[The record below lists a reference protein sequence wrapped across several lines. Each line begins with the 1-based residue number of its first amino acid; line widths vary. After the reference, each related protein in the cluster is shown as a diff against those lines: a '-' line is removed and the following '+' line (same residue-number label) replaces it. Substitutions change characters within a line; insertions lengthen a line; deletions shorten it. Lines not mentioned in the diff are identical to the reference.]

1 MNFFDDM
8 SRFAGA
14 TALIAE
20 DGRTTS
26 FQALAAEAD
35 AFGSLLS
42 RRALVFILADSCMPA
57 VLGYLGCL
65 RARCPA
71 LLLARDIHPDLLRNL
86 IAIYRPHFLWL
97 PRERASQF
105 AGLAERYGVAS
116 YVLLDRGAEPLEVY
130 DELALLMTTSGSTGS
145 PKLVRLSYGNLAANA
160 GAIAT
165 YLAIGAEDRAIT
177 TLPVNYVYG
186 LSVVKSHL
194 HAGAS
199 IVLSTASLTEKRFWE
214 LLKAQRATTFSGVP
228 YTFELLHRLGW
239 SRMNL
244 PSLKVL
250 TQAGGKLNASL
261 VREFAIQCLARGIRF
276 YVMYGAAEATARM
289 SYLPPSML
297 MDKAASIGIAIPGGE
312 FALEGP
318 DNSPIDKPETVGEL
332 IYRGPNV
339 SLGYAEC
346 RKDLALGDER
356 GGFLRT
362 GDLAKRD
369 GDGIYSIVGR
379 RSRFVKL
386 FGNRVNLE
394 DVEQLLRNANI
405 ECACTGND
413 QVLTIH
419 ITDASRQEEVLSSVL
434 QWTKLPR
441 AALRT
446 AVTECIP
453 RNEAGKITYAR
464 LA

>member
-1 MNFFDDM
+1 M
-8 SRFAGA
+8 
-14 TALIAE
+14 
-20 DGRTTS
+20 
-26 FQALAAEAD
+26 
-35 AFGSLLS
+35 
-42 RRALVFILADSCMPA
+42 
-57 VLGYLGCL
+57 
-65 RARCPA
+65 
-71 LLLARDIHPDLLRNL
+71 
-86 IAIYRPHFLWL
+86 
-97 PRERASQF
+97 
-105 AGLAERYGVAS
+105 
-116 YVLLDRGAEPLEVY
+116 
-130 DELALLMTTSGSTGS
+130 
-145 PKLVRLSYGNLAANA
+145 
-160 GAIAT
+160 
-165 YLAIGAEDRAIT
+165 
-177 TLPVNYVYG
+177 
-186 LSVVKSHL
+186 
-194 HAGAS
+194 
-199 IVLSTASLTEKRFWE
+199 
-214 LLKAQRATTFSGVP
+214 
-228 YTFELLHRLGW
+228 
-239 SRMNL
+239 
-244 PSLKVL
+244 
-250 TQAGGKLNASL
+250 
-261 VREFAIQCLARGIRF
+261 REFATECQAKGIRF

-289 SYLPPSML
+289 SYLPPSMV
-297 MDKAASIGIAIPGGE
+297 MDKPASIGIAIPGGA

-346 RKDLALGDER
+346 RKDLALGDKR
-356 GGFLRT
+356 GGVLRT
-362 GDLAKRD
+362 GDLATRD

-419 ITDASRQEEVLSSVL
+419 ITDASRQDEVLSSVQ

-453 RNEAGKITYAR
+453 RNEAGKITYVK

>member
-1 MNFFDDM
+1 
-8 SRFAGA
+8 
-14 TALIAE
+14 
-20 DGRTTS
+20 
-26 FQALAAEAD
+26 
-35 AFGSLLS
+35 
-42 RRALVFILADSCMPA
+42 
-57 VLGYLGCL
+57 
-65 RARCPA
+65 
-71 LLLARDIHPDLLRNL
+71 
-86 IAIYRPHFLWL
+86 
-97 PRERASQF
+97 
-105 AGLAERYGVAS
+105 
-116 YVLLDRGAEPLEVY
+116 
-130 DELALLMTTSGSTGS
+130 MTTSGSTGS

-186 LSVVKSHL
+186 LSVVNSHL

-261 VREFAIQCLARGIRF
+261 VREFASQCQARGIRF

-289 SYLPPSML
+289 SYLPPSMV

-312 FALEGP
+312 FTLEGP

-346 RKDLALGDER
+346 RRDLALGDER
-356 GGFLRT
+356 GG
-362 GDLAKRD
+362 GMGMA
-369 GDGIYSIVGR
+369 SI
-379 RSRFVKL
+379 RSL
-386 FGNRVNLE
+386 GGG
-394 DVEQLLRNANI
+394 A
-405 ECACTGND
+405 
-413 QVLTIH
+413 
-419 ITDASRQEEVLSSVL
+419 AS
-434 QWTKLPR
+434 
-441 AALRT
+441 
-446 AVTECIP
+446 
-453 RNEAGKITYAR
+453 
-464 LA
+464 